1 MVPAEVAELRSRRK
15 QRSEEKRRISPLVVT
30 QAVLIAAALLLYF
43 FPPSPPW
50 VERYFSNGY
59 YPGVQRSLASVSNR
73 IPFTVSDVLIV
84 LLAIGLP
91 GWWVIRIRSAASGR
105 RAVVVGRL
113 AFGTAA
119 LAAAVFLLFQA
130 LWGLNYLREP
140 LTNKLDYDRS
150 RVTETAAIQL
160 ADLGVTEL
168 NALTTAAHRSAWPDR
183 QEWSKR
189 LQSPFE
195 QAVAD
200 LGNSGGTRLSRPKT
214 SLFNFYLSA
223 AGIDGFTNPFGME
236 IVLDSRLLPQEQP
249 FAIAHEWAHLAGFA
263 DESEANFIALITCLR
278 SEDLSVRYAGWLS
291 VYPSLAHAAASNAAL
306 HNAAPSDPASSNA
319 AASNSA
325 GDNKDERPNRPQLA
339 KEVSSDLAAIQKRR
353 LERVKT
359 WVSGAEWRIY
369 DRFLKANGV
378 QAGIESYDLFIEL
391 ALGTRFAPTWI
402 PQLRSK

>member
-1 MVPAEVAELRSRRK
+1 
-15 QRSEEKRRISPLVVT
+15 VT
-30 QAVLIAAALLLYF
+30 RAVLIAAALLLYF
-43 FPPSPPW
+43 FPPSPAW

-59 YPGVQRSLASVSNR
+59 YPGLQRSLASVSNR
-73 IPFTVSDVLIV
+73 IPFAVCDVLIV

-91 GWWVIRIRSAASGR
+91 GWWAIRIRSAGTGR
-105 RAVVVGRL
+105 RAAAVGSL
-113 AFGTAA
+113 AFGTAS

-140 LTNKLDYDRS
+140 LTNKLDYDRA
-150 RVTETAAIQL
+150 RVTEAAAIQL
-160 ADLGVTEL
+160 ADLAVTEL

-189 LQSPFE
+189 LRSPFE

-200 LGNSGGTRLSRPKT
+200 LGDSGRTGLSTPKK
-214 SLFNFYLSA
+214 SVFNFYLSA

-236 IVLDSRLLPQEQP
+236 VVLDSRLLPQEQP

-278 SEDLSVRYAGWLS
+278 CEDLSVRYAGWLS
-291 VYPSLAHAAASNAAL
+291 VYPSLAHAAAFNA
-306 HNAAPSDPASSNA
+306 PASNA
-319 AASNSA
+319 AASNAASSNSA
-325 GDNKDERPNRPQLA
+325 ADNKDERPNRPQLA

-353 LERVKT
+353 SEGVKP